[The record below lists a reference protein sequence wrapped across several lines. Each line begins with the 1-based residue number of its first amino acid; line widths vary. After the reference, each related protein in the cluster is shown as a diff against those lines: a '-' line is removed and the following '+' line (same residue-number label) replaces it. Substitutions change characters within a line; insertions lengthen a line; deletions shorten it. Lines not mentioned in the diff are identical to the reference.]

1 VHAAFTLEGKQL
13 ALSLELRGAPVSDL
27 DLMLNKNPFG
37 LAAPNAA
44 QAFFGHTGT
53 FSVPVVIDKKNL
65 DAKNPPKSPFNVQ
78 VALKSSLDIFYFE
91 VPCPLNCLVD
101 HANPLKAE
109 EFKKFWEMI
118 AKENE
123 TTLTFPSLYP
133 GYTQGDLAGN
143 LVQGLSANGFTNLAK
158 IPKQDGSSTMLYHG
172 AKTVNNLP
180 LLLEVSVPSAGP
192 VTVVFRVPVLPVKP
206 LLEHALHLML
216 SSEAARRE

>member
-1 VHAAFTLEGKQL
+1 MHAAFTVEGKQL
-13 ALSLELRGAPVSDL
+13 ALSLEVRGAPVSDL

-37 LAAPNAA
+37 LAALNAA
-44 QAFFGHTGT
+44 QAFVGRAGT
-53 FSVPVVIDKKNL
+53 FSVPIVVDKKNL

-101 HANPLKAE
+101 HANPLKAD

-118 AKENE
+118 AKDNE
-123 TTLTFPSLYP
+123 TTVSFPNLYT
-133 GYTQGDLAGN
+133 GYTQGDLVAN
-143 LVQGLSANGFTNLAK
+143 LVQGLSANGFANLAK
-158 IPKQDGSSTMLYHG
+158 IAKQDGSSTMLYHG

-180 LLLEVSVPSAGP
+180 LLLEVSVPSTGA

-206 LLEHALHLML
+206 LLEQALHLIL
-216 SSEAARRE
+216 SADALRKE